1 MNQEPAKAPKDE
13 DSGSSPVGRGGAGT
27 YIEGEL
33 GAYYLLQMLAG
44 SEARGLPNA
53 RIDQVQ
59 FQGVD
64 EGYALDDLIVHA
76 TSKSGSSVLEIQSKR
91 TATFAPK
98 DPIFISVCDQIAR
111 SAPDSPTTDRHLLA
125 VATQRTS
132 FAISGPYQDVLA
144 WARSAESGTQ
154 FFARLA
160 LKGVASPK
168 MRDFGQAFR
177 THLVA
182 HGIADD
188 DEVIW
193 SIIRRFLILEFDFE
207 SGAPQARDYAL
218 MLARQVL
225 APEDA
230 GRAEGLWSDLIA
242 LVIKTGTIGG
252 SLTRQ
257 ALIDTVTAHGFR
269 LAGDRN
275 FFLARSKLSDMS
287 RLALM
292 DIGTSVG
299 GITLP
304 RLSAL
309 AAVEEARDAHRFIEI
324 TGDPGVGKSW
334 VLRHLAERQAR
345 EGQVIV
351 LDPITTPDG
360 GWSALSERLG
370 VPGTA
375 REFLGDI
382 AASGGG
388 ILFIDGL
395 EMFTAPERR
404 RTVNDVLREIAN
416 IEGFSVVVSTRP
428 DLGVE
433 GSSWLAEDAIAT
445 FGAPHRV
452 LVGELDE
459 DEVAVLIEI
468 APELRALLSPVHPA
482 APIARNL
489 YRLTQLLKV
498 PSKVDI
504 RTEAALAHHWWGSA
518 DGAEPKDKRGAQ
530 RLLAGLAET
539 ALGGRDTIEVAT
551 DSDARTH
558 LLNGRS
564 LSEPQRDKLGFRH
577 DVLRDWAIGARLHE
591 DITLLDGVD
600 LTLPPSPRLAR
611 GIEFAG
617 RFALESAT
625 DGAAWQLLLDALGSE
640 LNQVAVEVKS

>member
-1 MNQEPAKAPKDE
+1 MKAVKISNERGMDQELAKAPKDE

-44 SEARGLPNA
+44 SEARGLPDA
-53 RIDQVQ
+53 RIERVQ

-64 EGYALDDLIVHA
+64 QGYALDDLIVHA
-76 TSKSGSSVLEIQSKR
+76 ASKNGSSALEIQSKR

-98 DPIFISVCDQIAR
+98 DAVFIGVCDQIAR
-111 SAPDSPTTDRHLLA
+111 SAPDSPPTDRHLLA

-144 WARSAESGTQ
+144 WARSATSGDQ

-193 SIIRRFLILEFDFE
+193 NIIRRFLILEFDFE

-230 GRAEGLWSDLIA
+230 GRAEGLWSDLTA
-242 LVIKTGTIGG
+242 LGIKTGTTGG

-275 FFLARSKLSDMS
+275 FSLARGKLADMS
-287 RLALM
+287 RHALM

-304 RLSAL
+304 RLGAL

-324 TGDPGVGKSW
+324 TGEPGVGKSW
-334 VLRHLAERQAR
+334 VLRHFAERQGR
-345 EGQVIV
+345 EGHVIV

-395 EMFTAPERR
+395 EMFATAERR
-404 RTVNDVLREIAN
+404 RTVNDVLREIAG
-416 IEGFSVVVSTRP
+416 IKGFSVVVSTRP

-433 GSSWLAEDAIAT
+433 GSSWLAEDAIAK

-452 LVGELDE
+452 LVGELDD
-459 DEVAVLIEI
+459 DEVAVLIEM
-468 APELRALLSPVHPA
+468 APELRALLSPDHPA

-498 PSKVDI
+498 PSTVDI
-504 RTEAALAHHWWGSA
+504 RTEAALARTR
-518 DGAEPKDKRGAQ
+518 RGV
-530 RLLAGLAET
+530 GKH
-539 ALGGRDTIEVAT
+539 
-551 DSDARTH
+551 S
-558 LLNGRS
+558 S
-564 LSEPQRDKLGFRH
+564 
-577 DVLRDWAIGARLHE
+577 
-591 DITLLDGVD
+591 
-600 LTLPPSPRLAR
+600 PS
-611 GIEFAG
+611 
-617 RFALESAT
+617 
-625 DGAAWQLLLDALGSE
+625 
-640 LNQVAVEVKS
+640 